1 MNISLVLELNTSTCG
16 IWHTIWHM
24 NDCHHRRSEAY
35 GDLLDELVDDY
46 ITGLNSL
53 LKELK
58 AVASIT
64 CAQPSSFKAFMCAW

>member
-1 MNISLVLELNTSTCG
+1 MMISLVLELNSSACG
-16 IWHTIWHM
+16 IWHTLWHT
-24 NDCHHRRSEAY
+24 NDFHYRRSEAY
-35 GDLLDELVDDY
+35 GDLVDELVDD

>member
-1 MNISLVLELNTSTCG
+1 MISIRHQRG
-16 IWHTIWHM
+16 
-24 NDCHHRRSEAY
+24 SEAY
-35 GDLLDELVDDY
+35 KDLVDELVDDD

-64 CAQPSSFKAFMCAW
+64 CAQPSSFKAFMCSW